1 MLSELSDGGL
11 RLFASDLILDGV
23 PVLSSLAFLFSAVV
37 VTAFVLFISLKSS
50 LGVPDVGR
58 LPDVES
64 VRVGEWERDDD
75 GE

>member
-37 VTAFVLFISLKSS
+37 VTAFVLFISL
-50 LGVPDVGR
+50 GVPDVGR

>member
-23 PVLSSLAFLFSAVV
+23 PVLSSLAFLFSALV
-37 VTAFVLFISLKSS
+37 VTAFFLFISLKSS
-50 LGVPDVGR
+50 LGVPNVGR

>member
-23 PVLSSLAFLFSAVV
+23 PVLSSLAFLFSALV